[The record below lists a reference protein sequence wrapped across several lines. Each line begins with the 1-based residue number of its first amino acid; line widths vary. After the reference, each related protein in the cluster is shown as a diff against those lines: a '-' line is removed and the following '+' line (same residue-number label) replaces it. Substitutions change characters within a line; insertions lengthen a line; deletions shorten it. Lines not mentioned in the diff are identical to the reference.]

1 MLAVNGTTWLNM
13 YSAYRRNS
21 TGERAVTPTKRSAS
35 PRVAPATDTLLYATL
50 VLGCLR
56 LTLPQEHFGI
66 LHSVVSPASYGWLL
80 SAATF
85 FFLVERA
92 TTAANF
98 GKLEPVASSPVP
110 AAKTSGRSRSP
121 SNGAARPST
130 GSRARSPT
138 QKPRSRSTSSHAKA
152 VAKDA

>member
-21 TGERAVTPTKRSAS
+21 TGERAVTPAKRSAS
-35 PRVAPATDTLLYATL
+35 PRVASATDTFLYATL

-56 LTLPQEHFGI
+56 LTWPQEHFGI

-80 SAATF
+80 SAVTF
-85 FFLVERA
+85 FFLAERA

-98 GKLEPVASSPVP
+98 GKLSPVASSPGV

-121 SNGAARPST
+121 S
-130 GSRARSPT
+130 
-138 QKPRSRSTSSHAKA
+138 QKPRSRSTNKHAKGG
-152 VAKDA
+152 VKDA